1 MTNLYDSFEECY
13 RANQHQIVDRSRKG
27 RILNLYH
34 FELKGDLNLVVKS
47 LRDVIGGN
55 SKPFKLNLGFG
66 YILKSVAQDKFKFF
80 HPSNNNTFLAAPKLI
95 QTDQD
100 VEDLIDLCG
109 SDDILEF
116 VYKSTLAS
124 SWVVNSI
131 VCLTIRVY
139 KM

>member
-1 MTNLYDSFEECY
+1 MAKVFDSFEECY
-13 RANQHQIVDRSRKG
+13 AANQHQINDRSKKG

-34 FELKGDLNLVVKS
+34 FELKGTLNLVVKS
-47 LRDVIGGN
+47 LRRVIEEN
-55 SKPFKLNLGFG
+55 SKPFKINLGFG
-66 YILKSVAQDKFKFF
+66 YILKNVAEDRFKFF

-95 QTDQD
+95 QTPQD
-100 VEDLIDLCG
+100 VEDLINVCS

-116 VYKSTLAS
+116 VYKSTLTS